1 MKANLWRVPR
11 RESGDGGN
19 GSGRGTAAG
28 WRRSSHCRG
37 SAQCVEITVTTDTSR
52 WPHKADCDKLYLM
65 RDTKNPD
72 GPVLAF
78 TQAEWDAFVL
88 GVKDGEF
95 DIADGEFE
103 NSP

>member
-1 MKANLWRVPR
+1 MNFNLPHVPPG
-11 RESGDGGN
+11 EYGGGGDGLR
-19 GSGRGTAAG
+19 RGAAG
-28 WRRSSHCRG
+28 GWHRSSHCRG
-37 SAQCVEITVTTDTSR
+37 SADCVEVTVTTDTSR

-72 GPVLAF
+72 SPVLAF
-78 TQAEWDAFVL
+78 TPAEWEAFVL

-95 DIADGEFE
+95 DISDGEFE